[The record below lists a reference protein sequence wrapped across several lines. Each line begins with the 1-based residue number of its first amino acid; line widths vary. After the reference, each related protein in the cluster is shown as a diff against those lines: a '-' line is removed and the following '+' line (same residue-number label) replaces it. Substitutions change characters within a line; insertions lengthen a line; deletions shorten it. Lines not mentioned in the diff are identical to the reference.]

1 MKKILI
7 LLIIPLLLGGCYDYN
22 ELNDLAIVAGV
33 GIDYEDDKYIVT
45 FEILSTKKE
54 GEQSASS
61 STYNVSAKGDTVT
74 EAFANNG
81 NNLDKVAYF
90 DHIEV
95 VVISEEVAKN
105 HLKQVCEYL
114 IRGSKIR
121 NEFFLTLTT
130 ENTAKDII
138 TSSSKEKPIASTFI
152 VDLLEYND
160 DSRSAGYYVPFTK
173 TLRNILTGG
182 EDAMMST
189 FKLKDDKI
197 VLDGMAIFKDYEL
210 MHVFKPE
217 EASIINFLNNF
228 NTKTVFFEK
237 SCGKDKKTVISLYES
252 KVDIAPNN
260 DNVVI
265 SGKLNAR
272 VNEDNCDYNLKD
284 DDSYKILQ
292 KDFNKIIEEKVNEV
306 IDQLKA
312 YESNVLSIGKNYY
325 NKYRKK
331 YYYRWTDQDFKYDFD
346 LKINKKGLV
355 FTVK

>member
-1 MKKILI
+1 MKYYNSKGELVDILEGIPENHGKLKGELYLKKYFQYTSHRCRMNYTMFKILKEISSPFTNQVLELYYEVENVKDRMKLIKHPDNFLTDAYTFLYLQEEFRDI
-7 LLIIPLLLGGCYDYN
+7 LLEQTDYF
-22 ELNDLAIVAGV
+22 L
-33 GIDYEDDKYIVT
+33 
-45 FEILSTKKE
+45 
-54 GEQSASS
+54 
-61 STYNVSAKGDTVT
+61 YNLQC
-74 EAFANNG
+74 
-81 NNLDKVAYF
+81 LD
-90 DHIEV
+90 
-95 VVISEEVAKN
+95 
-105 HLKQVCEYL
+105 
-114 IRGSKIR
+114 
-121 NEFFLTLTT
+121 
-130 ENTAKDII
+130 
-138 TSSSKEKPIASTFI
+138 
-152 VDLLEYND
+152 
-160 DSRSAGYYVPFTK
+160 
-173 TLRNILTGG
+173 
-182 EDAMMST
+182 
-189 FKLKDDKI
+189 
-197 VLDGMAIFKDYEL
+197 EL